1 MRVEKE
7 QRDAKLR
14 AKEDENSKL
23 REQLVAVQNQRQV
36 CVVHVFFYSVFFVL
50 FCFVMKKERFYFF
63 SFAFVFAL
71 SLCCRACCR
80 QMFPCKTS

>member
-36 CVVHVFFYSVFFVL
+36 CVVHVFFL
-50 FCFVMKKERFYFF
+50 
-63 SFAFVFAL
+63 
-71 SLCCRACCR
+71 
-80 QMFPCKTS
+80 